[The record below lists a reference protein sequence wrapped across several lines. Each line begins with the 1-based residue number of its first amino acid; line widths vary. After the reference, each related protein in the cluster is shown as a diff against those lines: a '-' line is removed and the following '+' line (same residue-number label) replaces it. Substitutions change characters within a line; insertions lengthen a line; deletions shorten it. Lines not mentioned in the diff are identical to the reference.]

1 MAILKIKPSTK
12 DYLWGGHRLVDE
24 YSIEH
29 DGDICAEAWLLSC
42 HKDGPSYIDSGEY
55 KGKTL
60 SEYIDIKG
68 KEILGRN
75 CERFE
80 DFPVL
85 IKFIDAKDDLSVQVH
100 PDDEYA
106 LANEGQYGKTEM
118 WYVLDALPGS
128 SLIYGLNSEISKE
141 EFKNSILNNTL
152 IDVVDRVK
160 VNKGDTFFIKPGTL
174 HAIGNGLLVLEVQ
187 QNSNITYRIYDYDR
201 ADINGN
207 KRELHIDKA
216 LEVTNLNKAINE
228 KNDEHLAD
236 CDYFTVDKIEIDGE
250 YKGYVDNDSFLSIIV
265 IDGKGIIKDSNDTI
279 EFKKGSSLFLPANSK
294 EFIIEGNCVLLFT
307 RIR

>member
-24 YSIEH
+24 YGIEH
-29 DGDICAEAWLLSC
+29 SGDICAEAWLLSC

-60 SEYIDIKG
+60 KEYIDDNKNVLG
-68 KEILGRN
+68 KN

-85 IKFIDAKDDLSVQVH
+85 IKFIDAKDDLSIQVH

-118 WYVLDALPGS
+118 WYVLDALEDC
-128 SLIYGLNSEISKE
+128 SLIYGLNKEISKE
-141 EFKNSILNNTL
+141 EFKDRILNNTL

-174 HAIGNGLLVLEVQ
+174 HAIGKGLLVLEVQ

-216 LEVTNLNKAINE
+216 LEVTNLNKVINE
-228 KNDEHLAD
+228 KNDKHLAE
-236 CDYFTVDKIEIDGE
+236 CDYFITDKVEINGE
-250 YKGYVDNDSFLSIIV
+250 YKGFVSDDCFLSIVV
-265 IDGKGIIKDSNDTI
+265 IDGKGTIKDNNDTI
-279 EFKKGSSLFLPANSK
+279 EFKKGNSLFLPAGTG
-294 EFIIEGNCVLLFT
+294 EYIIEGNCVLLFT
-307 RIR
+307 TIK